1 MTMLP
6 YVPLDP
12 SVRGRAAEAFQS
24 DESGRGGG
32 TLLDPGNLLGR
43 RSQVIKDILKNNP
56 GIASTMDE
64 NGNFDIPWNDRFFA
78 GVNDDDIAKALAL
91 KDQRLRKLS
100 PLGQAADDLGIEFNT
115 LTSQSDLRT
124 RVKDETEYQDQSKQ
138 LKAQLAG
145 LGPDGLAASKAL
157 GDRPSIES
165 LTATLRRVSDADP
178 TSAKSILERD
188 NDRER
193 AAIIR
198 EEGKELRLERR
209 LAQDRAL
216 QADTNRMQLQLEYA
230 RLDQAD
236 RQRAQDRQ
244 DKALMTLLQGLGNL
258 GAAFTL
264 QSP

>member
-12 SVRGRAAEAFQS
+12 SVRDRAKEAFGA

-32 TLLDPGNLLGR
+32 TLLDAGNVLGR

-56 GIASTMDE
+56 GIASTLDE

-100 PLGQAADDLGIEFNT
+100 PLGQKADDLDIDFNT
-115 LTSQSDLRT
+115 LTSQSDLR
-124 RVKDETEYQDQSKQ
+124 RQVKDETEYQDQSKL
-138 LKAQLAG
+138 LKAQLAA
-145 LGPDGLAASKAL
+145 LGTEGLAASKAL

-165 LTATLRRVSDADP
+165 LSSTLTTVSEAKP
-178 TSAKSILERD
+178 TSAASILARDIER
-188 NDRER
+188 EK

-198 EEGKELRLERR
+198 EDGKELRLEKR

-216 QADTNRMQLQLEYA
+216 QADTNRMQMQLEYA

-264 QSP
+264 